1 MALKQV
7 QNYYKQVE
15 KLYFELASELKEM
28 EDDFK
33 KGECTEEELQ
43 NLLIPVNNI
52 KENYQRLAYIM
63 FLFYQPNKEKKKDKY
78 FKQNKGLA
86 KYFDKNC
93 LTIEQEIERE
103 KDALKT
109 FKQAIKKK
117 FWKYLNYGGA
127 VLTEYPYN
135 SYIR

>member
-7 QNYYKQVE
+7 KNYYKQVE

-78 FKQNKGLA
+78 FKQNKGLV
-86 KYFDKNC
+86 KYFDKNG

-117 FWKYLNYGGA
+117 F
-127 VLTEYPYN
+127 
-135 SYIR
+135 

>member
-7 QNYYKQVE
+7 KNYYKQVE

-63 FLFYQPNKEKKKDKY
+63 FLFYQPNKEKRAKKHGFFARK
-78 FKQNKGLA
+78 FSNILNNRRRKG
-86 KYFDKNC
+86 
-93 LTIEQEIERE
+93 R
-103 KDALKT
+103 KT
-109 FKQAIKKK
+109 LCK
-117 FWKYLNYGGA
+117 
-127 VLTEYPYN
+127 
-135 SYIR
+135 

>member
-7 QNYYKQVE
+7 KNYYKQVE

-28 EDDFK
+28 EEDYK
-33 KGECTEEELQ
+33 KKECTEEELQ

-78 FKQNKGLA
+78 FKQNKSLTN
-86 KYFDKNC
+86 YFDAKG
-93 LTIEQEIERE
+93 LTMEQEIEKE
-103 KDALKT
+103 KDALKM
-109 FKQAIKKK
+109 FKQSIKN
-117 FWKYLNYGGA
+117 L
-127 VLTEYPYN
+127 
-135 SYIR
+135 

>member
-7 QNYYKQVE
+7 KNYYKQVE

-43 NLLIPVNNI
+43 NFLIPVNNI

-63 FLFYQPNKEKKKDKY
+63 FLFYQPNKEKKKGKY

-86 KYFDKNC
+86 KYFDKNG

-103 KDALKT
+103 KDALKA

-117 FWKYLNYGGA
+117 FWKYLNYEGV

-135 SYIR
+135 SCIR